1 MTRPGTA
8 TLVLVLI
15 ALALPEVAD
24 GQTRFGVAAG
34 VAVPSGDFRD
44 VVNTGVSIEGTVEGR
59 PGEMPF
65 AIRGDLFLT
74 RFGLDEGETGES
86 GSIRAF
92 GLSLNALFQLLGA
105 GVTPYFLMGPSLTNL
120 DVAIDGT
127 DDEAEVGTNPG
138 VHLGGGVK
146 FLLSGYLARFEVRL
160 SQVFSKDDDIDFPNA
175 RWVAVT
181 AGVLF
186 GGRR

>member
-1 MTRPGTA
+1 MIRLGIATLALVLLGFALPTA
-8 TLVLVLI
+8 T
-15 ALALPEVAD
+15 D
-24 GQTRFGVAAG
+24 GQTRFGLAAG
-34 VAVPSGDFRD
+34 VAVPSGDFGD
-44 VVNTGVSIEGTVEGR
+44 ATNTGVSIEGTVEGR

-65 AIRGDLFLT
+65 AIRGDIFLA

-105 GVTPYFLMGPSLTNL
+105 GVTPYLLMGPSLTNL

-138 VHLGGGVK
+138 VNLGGGVK
-146 FLLSGYLARFEVRL
+146 FLLSGYLGRLEVRW
-160 SQVFSKDDDIDFPNA
+160 SQVFSKDDDVDFPNA
-175 RWVAVT
+175 RWVTVT

-186 GGRR
+186 GGRQ

>member
-1 MTRPGTA
+1 
-8 TLVLVLI
+8 
-15 ALALPEVAD
+15 
-24 GQTRFGVAAG
+24 
-34 VAVPSGDFRD
+34 
-44 VVNTGVSIEGTVEGR
+44 VNTGVGVEGTVEGR

-74 RFGLDEGETGES
+74 RFGLDEGDTGES

-138 VHLGGGVK
+138 VQFGGGVK
-146 FLLSGYLARFEVRL
+146 FLLSGYLARVEVRL
-160 SQVFSKDDDIDFPNA
+160 SQVFSKDDGIGFPNA
-175 RWVAVT
+175 RWVTVN

-186 GGRR
+186 GGRGE